1 VNNDTLEITAAF
13 VGIGAMALGLASL
26 LTIVTFAFAKVT
38 SIESKISSPGKSVL
52 KHKKIWGNDPL
63 GRLMRS
69 SYVFTFLI
77 LRTAPSK
84 RLNRAAD
91 KIGDTSIQ
99 LPARLTLWSV
109 IPGRYYWAAFWCFW
123 LPDRSYKAFRLSE
136 KVYE

>member
-1 VNNDTLEITAAF
+1 MNNDTLEITAAF

-109 IPGRYYWAAFWCFW
+109 IPGTLLLGCF
-123 LPDRSYKAFRLSE
+123 LVFLVAGSIL
-136 KVYE
+136 

>member
-109 IPGRYYWAAFWCFW
+109 IPGTLLLGCF
-123 LPDRSYKAFRLSE
+123 LVFLVAGSIL
-136 KVYE
+136 